1 MGAEVL
7 ANMLALTPQYYH
19 DQLVSIGGLR
29 AGEMLNWFVH
39 EAGFRLKPT
48 ALLETVASADA
59 ALLDALFIVGGDGQ
73 RILVGVFGSGLP
85 MASFIDKCN
94 QEAAVRHGES
104 GARDRKRKRRSEGDP
119 YDGIGGSGQGAK
131 EMCHPDKPAAK
142 VRVRRIGS
150 NTR

>member
-19 DQLVSIGGLR
+19 EQLVSIGGLQ

-73 RILVGVFGSGLP
+73 RILDGVLYAQPSSTQNLEP
-85 MASFIDKCN
+85 IDQSN
-94 QEAAVRHGES
+94 QYRVFNNSIDRHQPQLWPDWR
-104 GARDRKRKRRSEGDP
+104 AFV
-119 YDGIGGSGQGAK
+119 K
-131 EMCHPDKPAAK
+131 ENS
-142 VRVRRIGS
+142 RTS
-150 NTR
+150 